1 MGPNDGNRE
10 TDMIRKIFRQMLV
23 TQILSAM
30 TVMLC
35 MLVDSMMIG
44 RFLGVD
50 SMTAYG
56 LANPVLLIFAAYGA
70 MLSAG
75 IQVMC
80 GKTMGVG
87 DREGTD
93 ACFSAAAV
101 LALTVSVVGMVLIL
115 LLVKPVCTLLGAGRP
130 GPDNPVFFLTRDYL
144 KGFIIGAPAFIVAQI
159 MVPFLQISGNRL
171 RLALAVVL
179 MTVSDIAFDLLNV
192 FVFHGGT
199 LGMGLASSC
208 SYYLA
213 LMVGLAYFFKKD
225 CLFRLKL
232 KAVTKKVCAEL
243 FRYGVPTVIN
253 SLAMVVLVFTLNKI
267 LLGVGGNKAVAAY
280 SVISTV
286 GNICYCFGSG
296 VASVSLLLAAI
307 FYSDEDRTAIY
318 TLVRTQTF
326 YAVVLDTALVVL
338 VLLLAPV
345 LVGLFLEDATA
356 RAMTVHGLRLFSFSL
371 LPCSLNTTFK
381 NYYQGVDRVR
391 FTELISLLQNVTF
404 PVLAALLLSRIL
416 GLNGVW
422 LSFLAGEILT
432 MSVICAVVWRKNGR
446 PKVSAEVF
454 ALLPRLFGVKAGD
467 MIEMTVRT
475 PQEAEEASVKAAEFC
490 KAHGESARNSM
501 LLSLCVEEM
510 VNNIVAHGFKADRTD
525 QCVDI
530 RILFKDGQRIIRIRD
545 NCVNFD
551 PVEYLKLHES
561 DDPSAH
567 IGIRMVMKM
576 VKSANYVNSLGLNNL
591 TLVL

>member
-1 MGPNDGNRE
+1 
-10 TDMIRKIFRQMLV
+10 MIRKIFRQMLV

-93 ACFSAAAV
+93 ACYSTSAV
-101 LALTVSVVGMVLIL
+101 LALSVSLAGTVLIL
-115 LLVKPVCTLLGAGRP
+115 LLVNPVCTLLGAGRP
-130 GPDNPVFFLTRDYL
+130 GPDNPVFYLTKDYL
-144 KGFIIGAPAFIVAQI
+144 RGFIVGAPAFIVAQI
-159 MVPFLQISGNRL
+159 MVPFLQISGNRI

-199 LGMGLASSC
+199 LGMGLASSF
-208 SYYLA
+208 SYYFA
-213 LMVGLAYFFKKD
+213 LIVGLAYFFKKD
-225 CLFRLKL
+225 CMFKLKL
-232 KAVTKKVCAEL
+232 KAVTGKVCAKILE
-243 FRYGVPTVIN
+243 YGVPTIIN

-267 LLGVGGNKAVAAY
+267 LLSVGGNVAVASY

-296 VASVSLLLAAI
+296 VASVALLLSAI
-307 FYSDEDRTAIY
+307 FYSDEDRTSIH
-318 TLVRTQTF
+318 TLVRTMSW
-326 YAVVLDTALVVL
+326 YAFILDVGLIVAVF
-338 VLLLAPV
+338 LLAPV
-345 LVGLFLEDATA
+345 LVGLFLNDPAA
-356 RAMTVHGLRLFSFSL
+356 KAMTIWGMRLFSFSL

-381 NYYQGVDRVR
+381 NYYQGVNRVR

-404 PVLAALLLSRIL
+404 PVLCAFVLSRIW
-416 GLNGVW
+416 GTTGVW
-422 LSFLAGEILT
+422 LAFLGGELLT
-432 MSVICAVVWRKNGR
+432 MIVICTVVWSRNRK
-446 PKVSAEVF
+446 PAVSAEVF
-454 ALLPRLFGVKAGD
+454 SLLPRLFGVKD
-467 MIEMTVRT
+467 EDKIEMTIRSRE
-475 PQEAEEASVKAAEFC
+475 EASEASVKAAEFC

-501 LLSLCVEEM
+501 LISLCVEEM
-510 VNNIVAHGFKADRTD
+510 VNNIVEHGFKNENRDHS
-525 QCVDI
+525 VDV
-530 RILFKDGQRIIRIRD
+530 RILFKGDTRVIRIRD

-551 PVEYLKLHES
+551 PVEYLKLHET
-561 DDPSAH
+561 DDPAAH

-576 VKSANYVNSLGLNNL
+576 LKSANYVNSLGLNNL

>member
-1 MGPNDGNRE
+1 
-10 TDMIRKIFRQMLV
+10 MIRKIFRQMLV

-56 LANPVLLIFAAYGA
+56 LANPILLVFAAYGA

-80 GKTMGVG
+80 GKTMGAG
-87 DREGTD
+87 DKEKTD
-93 ACFSAAAV
+93 ACFSASAV
-101 LALTVSVVGMVLIL
+101 LALGVALIGMVLIL
-115 LLVKPVCTLLGAGRP
+115 LFVSPVCTLLGAGKP
-130 GPDNPVFFLTRDYL
+130 GGDNAVFSLTRDYL
-144 KGFIIGAPAFIVAQI
+144 RGFIIGAPAFIVAQI
-159 MVPFLQISGNRL
+159 MVPFLQISGNRI
-171 RLALAVVL
+171 RLALAVVV
-179 MTVSDIAFDLLNV
+179 MTVSDIVFDLLNV

-199 LGMGLASSC
+199 LGMGLASSF

-213 LMVGLAYFFKKD
+213 LIVGLVYFFKKD
-225 CLFRLKL
+225 CLFKLKL
-232 KAVTKKVCAEL
+232 KTVTGKVCAEL
-243 FRYGVPTVIN
+243 LGYGVPTIIN

-267 LLGVGGNKAVAAY
+267 LLSEGGNLAVASY

-326 YAVVLDTALVVL
+326 YAVVMDAALIVAVL
-338 VLLLAPV
+338 ALAPV
-345 LVGLFLEDATA
+345 LAGVFLSDQAA
-356 RAMTVHGLRLFSFSL
+356 KALTVWGLRIFSFSL

-381 NYYQGVDRVR
+381 NYYQGVNRVR
-391 FTELISLLQNVTF
+391 FTEVISLLQNVTF
-404 PVLAALLLSRIL
+404 PVLAAFLLSRFL
-416 GLNGVW
+416 GTTGVW
-422 LSFLAGEILT
+422 LSFLGGELLT
-432 MSVICAVVWRKNGR
+432 MAVICIVVWKKTGKRQ
-446 PKVSAEVF
+446 VSAEVF
-454 ALLPRLFGVKAGD
+454 ALLPRLFGVKPQD
-467 MIEMTVRT
+467 MIEMTIRSRE
-475 PQEAEEASVKAAEFC
+475 EAAEASVRAAEFC
-490 KAHGESARNSM
+490 KAHGESPRSSM
-501 LLSLCVEEM
+501 LISLCVEEM
-510 VNNIVAHGFKADRTD
+510 VNNIVEHGFRKDRTD
-525 QCVDI
+525 QSVDV
-530 RILFKDGQRIIRIRD
+530 RILFKDGRRVIRIRD

-561 DDPSAH
+561 DDPAAH

-576 VKSANYVNSLGLNNL
+576 VKKANYVNSLGLNNL
-591 TLVL
+591 TLIL

>member
-1 MGPNDGNRE
+1 
-10 TDMIRKIFRQMLV
+10 MIRKIFRQMLV

-56 LANPVLLIFAAYGA
+56 LANPVLLVFAAYGA

-80 GKTMGVG
+80 GKTMGAG

-93 ACFSAAAV
+93 ACFSASAV
-101 LALTVSVVGMVLIL
+101 LALSVSLVGMVLIL
-115 LLVKPVCTLLGAGRP
+115 ALVGPVCTLLGAGRP
-130 GPDNPVFFLTRDYL
+130 GPDNPVFYLTRDYL
-144 KGFIIGAPAFIVAQI
+144 RGFIVGAPAFIVAQI
-159 MVPFLQISGNRL
+159 MVPFLQISGNRI

-213 LMVGLAYFFKKD
+213 LIVGLAYFFKKD
-225 CLFRLKL
+225 CMFKLKL
-232 KAVTKKVCAEL
+232 KAVTRKVCKKL
-243 FRYGVPTVIN
+243 FAYGVPTIIN

-267 LLGVGGNKAVAAY
+267 LLGAGGNMAVASY

-318 TLVRTQTF
+318 TLVKTQTW
-326 YAVVLDTALVVL
+326 YALVLDAALVL
-338 VLLLAPV
+338 AVLLLAPA
-345 LVGLFLEDATA
+345 LAGLFLTDSGA
-356 RAMTVHGLRLFSFSL
+356 RTMTVQGLRLFSFSL

-381 NYYQGVDRVR
+381 NYYQGVNRTR
-391 FTELISLLQNVTF
+391 FTEVISLLQNVTF
-404 PVLAALLLSRIL
+404 PVLCAFLLRWLF
-416 GLNGVW
+416 GTTGVW
-422 LSFLAGEILT
+422 LSFLGGELLT
-432 MSVICAVVWRKNGR
+432 MAFI
-446 PKVSAEVF
+446 
-454 ALLPRLFGVKAGD
+454 
-467 MIEMTVRT
+467 
-475 PQEAEEASVKAAEFC
+475 ASIQAAEFC
-490 KAHGESARNSM
+490 KAHGESDRKSM
-501 LLSLCVEEM
+501 LISLCVEEM
-510 VNNIVAHGFKADRTD
+510 VNNIVEHGFRKDRKD
-525 QCVDI
+525 QCVDV
-530 RILFKDGQRIIRIRD
+530 RILFKGSSRIIRIRD

-551 PVEYLKLHES
+551 PVEYLKLHET
-561 DDPSAH
+561 DDPVAH
-567 IGIRMVMKM
+567 MGIRMVMKT

>member
-1 MGPNDGNRE
+1 
-10 TDMIRKIFRQMLV
+10 MIRKIFRQMLV

-87 DREGTD
+87 DREGTN
-93 ACFSAAAV
+93 ACFSASAV
-101 LALTVSVVGMVLIL
+101 LALSVSLVGTVLIL
-115 LLVKPVCTLLGAGRP
+115 LLVNPVCTLLGAGRP
-130 GPDNPVFFLTRDYL
+130 GPDNPVFGLTRDYL
-144 KGFIIGAPAFIVAQI
+144 RGFIVGAPAFIVAQI
-159 MVPFLQISGNRL
+159 MVPFLQISGNRI

-179 MTVSDIAFDLLNV
+179 MTVSDVAFDLLNV

-199 LGMGLASSC
+199 LGMGLASSF
-208 SYYLA
+208 SYYFA
-213 LMVGLAYFFKKD
+213 LIVGLAYFFKKD
-225 CLFRLKL
+225 CMFKLRL
-232 KAVTKKVCAEL
+232 KAVTKKVCKEL
-243 FRYGVPTVIN
+243 FSYGIPTVIN

-267 LLGVGGNKAVAAY
+267 LLSAGGNMAVAAY

-296 VASVSLLLAAI
+296 VAQVSLLLAAI

-326 YAVVLDTALVVL
+326 YATVLDVGLIVV
-338 VLLLAPV
+338 VFLLAPV
-345 LVGLFLEDATA
+345 LVSLFLADPAA
-356 RAMTVHGLRLFSFSL
+356 KAMTVWGMRLFSFSL

-404 PVLAALLLSRIL
+404 PVLAAFVLSRFL
-416 GLNGVW
+416 GTTGVW
-422 LSFLAGEILT
+422 LSFLGGEILT
-432 MSVICAVVWRKNGR
+432 MAVICIVVWKKSYKPALN
-446 PKVSAEVF
+446 AETF
-454 ALLPRLFGVKAGD
+454 ALLPRLFGVKD
-467 MIEMTVRT
+467 EDKIEMTIRSR
-475 PQEAEEASVKAAEFC
+475 EEAAEASLKAAEFC

-501 LLSLCVEEM
+501 LISLCVEEM
-510 VNNIVAHGFKADRTD
+510 VNNIVEHGFSQVRKD
-525 QCVDI
+525 QSVDV
-530 RILFKDGQRIIRIRD
+530 RILFKGSSCIIRIRD

-561 DDPSAH
+561 DDPAAH

-576 VKSANYVNSLGLNNL
+576 VRSANYVNSLGLNIL

>member
-1 MGPNDGNRE
+1 
-10 TDMIRKIFRQMLV
+10 MIQKTFRQMLV

-87 DREGTD
+87 DRSGTD
-93 ACFSAAAV
+93 ACFSASTV
-101 LALTVSVVGMVLIL
+101 LGLSVSLVGMVLIL
-115 LLVKPVCTLLGAGRP
+115 LLVNPVCTLLGAGRP
-130 GPDNPVFFLTRDYL
+130 GPDNPVFALTRDYL
-144 KGFIIGAPAFIVAQI
+144 RGFIIGAPAFIVAQI
-159 MVPFLQISGNRL
+159 MVPFLQISGSRI

-199 LGMGLASSC
+199 LGMGLASSF
-208 SYYLA
+208 SYYFA
-213 LMVGLAYFFKKD
+213 LIVGLAYFFKKD
-225 CLFRLKL
+225 CMFKLKL

-243 FRYGVPTVIN
+243 FRYGIPTVIN

-267 LLGVGGNKAVAAY
+267 LLSVGGNLAVASY

-296 VASVSLLLAAI
+296 VAQVSLLLASI
-307 FYSDEDRTAIY
+307 FYSDEDRTSIY

-326 YAVVLDTALVVL
+326 YATVLDIALIAAVL
-338 VLLLAPV
+338 ILAPV
-345 LVGLFLEDATA
+345 LTGLFLTDQAA
-356 RAMTVHGLRLFSFSL
+356 KAMTIRGMRLFSFSL

-391 FTELISLLQNVTF
+391 FTETISLLQNVTF
-404 PVLAALLLSRIL
+404 PVLAAFVLSRFL
-416 GLNGVW
+416 GTTGVW
-422 LSFLAGEILT
+422 LSFLGGEILT
-432 MSVICAVVWRKNGR
+432 MTVICAVVWHKSRKTA
-446 PKVSAEVF
+446 VSAEVF
-454 ALLPRLFGVKAGD
+454 ALLPKLFGVKD
-467 MIEMTVRT
+467 EDKFEMTIRS
-475 PQEAEEASVKAAEFC
+475 QEEAAVASTKAAEFC
-490 KAHGESARNSM
+490 RAHGESARNSM
-501 LLSLCVEEM
+501 LISLCVEEM
-510 VNNIVAHGFKADRTD
+510 VNNIVEHGFTKDRKD
-525 QCVDI
+525 QSVDV
-530 RILFKDGQRIIRIRD
+530 RILFKGDKRIIRIRD
-545 NCVNFD
+545 NCRNFD

-561 DDPSAH
+561 DDPTAH

>member
-1 MGPNDGNRE
+1 
-10 TDMIRKIFRQMLV
+10 MLV

-80 GKTMGVG
+80 GKTMGAG
-87 DREGTD
+87 DRAGTD
-93 ACFSAAAV
+93 ACYSASAV
-101 LALTVSVVGMVLIL
+101 MALSVALAGTILVLLFVSPLSTV
-115 LLVKPVCTLLGAGRP
+115 LGAGRP
-130 GPDNPVFFLTRDYL
+130 GSDNPVFFLTKDYL
-144 KGFIIGAPAFIVAQI
+144 TGFIVGAPAFIVAQI
-159 MVPFLQISGNRL
+159 MVPFLQISGSRV

-192 FVFHGGT
+192 FVFRGGM
-199 LGMGLASSC
+199 LGMGLASSL

-213 LMVGLAYFFKKD
+213 LIVGAAYFFKKD
-225 CLFRLKL
+225 CMFRLDL
-232 KAVTKKVCAEL
+232 KAVKGRVCGSL
-243 FRYGVPTVIN
+243 LKDGVPTVIN
-253 SLAMVVLVFTLNKI
+253 ALAMVVLVFTLNKI
-267 LLGVGGNKAVAAY
+267 LLSVGGNLAVASY

-296 VASVSLLLAAI
+296 IASVALLLSSI
-307 FYSDEDRTAIY
+307 FYSDEDRTAIH

-326 YAVVLDTALVVL
+326 YAVALDAALIGA
-338 VLLLAPV
+338 VLLLAPA
-345 LVGLFLEDATA
+345 LASLFLNDPAA
-356 RAMTVHGLRLFSFSL
+356 RAMTVWGMRLFSLSL

-381 NYYQGVDRVR
+381 NYYQGVDRTR
-391 FTELISLLQNVTF
+391 FTEVISLLQNMTF
-404 PVLAALLLSRIL
+404 PVLTAFLFSRFL
-416 GLNGVW
+416 GTTGVW
-422 LSFLAGEILT
+422 LCFLGGELLT
-432 MSVICAVVWRKNGR
+432 MTVICIVVWRRNKKMI
-446 PKVSAEVF
+446 PLTEAF
-454 ALLPRLFGVKAGD
+454 ALLPADFGVRD
-467 MIEMTVRT
+467 EDRIEMTIRSKADVS
-475 PQEAEEASVKAAEFC
+475 EALQKAAAFC
-490 KAHGESARNSM
+490 RSHGENARNSA
-501 LLSLCVEEM
+501 LIPLCVEEM
-510 VNNIVAHGFKADRTD
+510 VNNILEHGFKKSRRD
-525 QCVDI
+525 QSVDV
-530 RILFKDGQRIIRIRD
+530 RILFKGDSRVIRIRD

-551 PVEYLKLHES
+551 PVEYLKLHGSE
-561 DDPSAH
+561 DPVAH

>member
-1 MGPNDGNRE
+1 
-10 TDMIRKIFRQMLV
+10 MIRKIFRQMLV

-35 MLVDSMMIG
+35 MLVDSIMIG

-56 LANPVLLIFAAYGA
+56 LANPVLLVFAAYGA

-80 GKTMGVG
+80 GKTMGAG

-101 LALTVSVVGMVLIL
+101 LALSVSLAGMVLIL
-115 LLVKPVCTLLGAGRP
+115 IFVSPVCTLLGAGRP
-130 GPDNPVFFLTRDYL
+130 GPNNPVFDLTRDYL
-144 KGFIIGAPAFIVAQI
+144 RGFIVGAPAFIVAQI

-179 MTVSDIAFDLLNV
+179 MTVSDMAFDLLNV

-199 LGMGLASSC
+199 LGMGLASSF
-208 SYYLA
+208 SYYFA
-213 LMVGLAYFFKKD
+213 LIVGLAYFFRKD
-225 CLFRLKL
+225 CMFRLKL
-232 KAVTKKVCAEL
+232 RAVTRKVCATL
-243 FRYGVPTVIN
+243 VRYGVPTIIN

-267 LLGVGGNKAVAAY
+267 LLGAGGNRAVAAY

-318 TLVRTQTF
+318 TLVRTQTY
-326 YAVVLDTALVVL
+326 YAVVLDAALVL
-338 VLLLAPV
+338 AVLLLAPV
-345 LVGLFLEDATA
+345 LVSLFLTDPTA
-356 RAMTVHGLRLFSFSL
+356 KAMTVRGLQLFSLSL

-381 NYYQGVDRVR
+381 NYYQGVNRVR
-391 FTELISLLQNVTF
+391 FTEVISLLQNVTF
-404 PVLAALLLSRIL
+404 PVLVAFLLSRVW
-416 GLNGVW
+416 GTTGVW
-422 LSFLAGEILT
+422 LSFLGGELLT
-432 MSVICAVVWRKNGR
+432 MGVICAVVWHRNGR
-446 PKVSAEVF
+446 AVLTAEAF
-454 ALLPRLFGVKAGD
+454 ALLPRLFGVKPKD
-467 MIEMTVRT
+467 MIEMTVRA
-475 PQEAEEASVKAAEFC
+475 QAEVAQASLKAEAFC
-490 KAHGESARNSM
+490 KAHGESPRTSM
-501 LLSLCVEEM
+501 LISLCVEEI
-510 VNNIVAHGFKADRTD
+510 VNNIVSHGFKKERKD
-525 QCVDI
+525 QSVDV
-530 RILFKDGQRIIRIRD
+530 RILFKDGRRSIRLRD

-551 PVEYLKLHES
+551 PVAYLKLHES